1 MELGY
6 NCSPSLASLHRCL
19 TSKSRDTANPNIGLG
34 ETHELER
41 YPGLPQ
47 RKLWSHTSRELCT
60 QGNSPRN
67 EKIRDMKRRIT
78 TKTRQINMEISD
90 E

>member
-19 TSKSRDTANPNIGLG
+19 TSESRDTANSNIGLG
-34 ETHELER
+34 EAHAVER

-47 RKLWSHTSRELCT
+47 RKFWSSRELCT
-60 QGNSPRN
+60 QGNSPRS
-67 EKIRDMKRRIT
+67 EKIRNMNRRIT
-78 TKTRQINMEISD
+78 TKTMQKNMEISD
-90 E
+90 